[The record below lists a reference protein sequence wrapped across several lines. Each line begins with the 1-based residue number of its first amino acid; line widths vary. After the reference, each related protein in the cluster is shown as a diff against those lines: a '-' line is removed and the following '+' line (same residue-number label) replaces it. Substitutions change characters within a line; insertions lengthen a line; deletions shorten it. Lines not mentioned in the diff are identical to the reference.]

1 MCIRD
6 SIIRWY
12 KNYLTSRI
20 AIVDIKGIKVTRN
33 LHLGCP
39 QGGVLSVIIWNLV
52 FDRLLRFF
60 DKGRLK
66 CIGYADDA
74 CLVIH
79 GPNLVPGLFGPG
91 RFGPALSVRTVR
103 SQALSAPDVSVPDVS
118 APRQFGPGLF
128 VPVIQIKNRQFH
140 IFVRLNKRLCLLI
153 RGNTI

>member
-1 MCIRD
+1 MAVFIDIASTFDRLSPEAAVRAMQRKGID
-6 SIIRWY
+6 EY
-12 KNYLTSRI
+12 ENYLTNRI
-20 AIVDIKGIKVTRN
+20 VIVDIKGIKVTRN

-79 GPNLVPGLFGPG
+79 GPNLNLLYKYMNKGL
-91 RFGPALSVRTVR
+91 AKADEWAKDS
-103 SQALSAPDVSVPDVS
+103 
-118 APRQFGPGLF
+118 GL
-128 VPVIQIKNRQFH
+128 
-140 IFVRLNKRLCLLI
+140 
-153 RGNTI
+153 

>member
-1 MCIRD
+1 MKKKGID
-6 SIIRWY
+6 EDIIRWY

-52 FDRLLRFF
+52 FDQLLKIF

-66 CIGYADDA
+66 CIGYADDG

-79 GPNLVPGLFGPG
+79 GPNLNILYKFMNAGL
-91 RFGPALSVRTVR
+91 AKAN
-103 SQALSAPDVSVPDVS
+103 QWA
-118 APRQFGPGLF
+118 
-128 VPVIQIKNRQFH
+128 
-140 IFVRLNKRLCLLI
+140 CLLYTSPSP
-153 RGNTI
+153 RDKRQSRMPSSA

>member
-1 MCIRD
+1 MTD
-6 SIIRWY
+6 SAQKLRSKQCKDEDIIRWY

-79 GPNLVPGLFGPG
+79 GPNLNLLYKYMNRGLAKADEWAKDSG
-91 RFGPALSVRTVR
+91 LQISHSKTV
-103 SQALSAPDVSVPDVS
+103 AM
-118 APRQFGPGLF
+118 
-128 VPVIQIKNRQFH
+128 
-140 IFVRLNKRLCLLI
+140 IFTN
-153 RGNTI
+153 